1 LFDGE
6 MIGFLTY
13 AECPI
18 EGRYYLRMIWN
29 EACDAFLKLPKSEGT
44 SRCEVLTGDETHRV
58 SVKRDGFSGYVWV
71 TISLLEGLSTPP

>member
-13 AECPI
+13 AEWPI
-18 EGRYYLRMIWN
+18 EGRYYLRIIWN

-58 SVKRDGFSGYVWV
+58 SAVY
-71 TISLLEGLSTPP
+71 